1 MIYLKE
7 GDTSFRYQVK
17 IAPCGQNH
25 AWRRRTRTLTKPLGE
40 RNLNIDRTD
49 ESESD
54 IGDNPGT
61 RGFVREKRGPRSQH
75 AW

>member
-1 MIYLKE
+1 MIYRKE
-7 GDTSFRYQVK
+7 GDTSFRYQVENCSLWSE
-17 IAPCGQNH
+17 PCLET
-25 AWRRRTRTLTKPLGE
+25 ADTDIDKTPGE
-40 RNLNIDRTD
+40 RNLNIDRID

-54 IGDNPGT
+54 IGDNPDT